1 MQFQLEL
8 SGPCARAIS
17 TDYDVVSGLFL
28 RVLCPYSRFVNF
40 NGQAASMDS
49 LPNMKSSGNSLDNGE
64 NASSAKNDREKSKL
78 SKIEKFRRVASSVGS
93 QGGWTKALQTKI
105 ADEHSS
111 QISGQTDVSLSFNAN
126 GEHIFMFYC
135 KSYILR
141 GVIHG
146 FCDS

>member
-1 MQFQLEL
+1 M
-8 SGPCARAIS
+8 
-17 TDYDVVSGLFL
+17 
-28 RVLCPYSRFVNF
+28 NF
-40 NGQAASMDS
+40 NGQAARMDR
-49 LPNMKSSGNSLDNGE
+49 LPNMKSSGNSLDNDGE
-64 NASSAKNDREKSKL
+64 NQSASSAKNDREESKL

-126 GEHIFMFYC
+126 GEHIFMFYS

>member
-1 MQFQLEL
+1 M
-8 SGPCARAIS
+8 SGSCARAIS

-28 RVLCPYSRFVNF
+28 RVLCPYSRLVNF
-40 NGQAASMDS
+40 NGQAARMDR
-49 LPNMKSSGNSLDNGE
+49 LPNMKSSGNSLDNDGE
-64 NASSAKNDREKSKL
+64 NQSASSAKNDREESKL

-126 GEHIFMFYC
+126 GEHIFMFYS